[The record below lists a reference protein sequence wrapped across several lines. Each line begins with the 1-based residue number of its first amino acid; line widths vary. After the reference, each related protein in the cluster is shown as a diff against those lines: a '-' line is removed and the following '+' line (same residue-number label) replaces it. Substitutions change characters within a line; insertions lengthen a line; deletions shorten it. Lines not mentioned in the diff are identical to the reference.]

1 MQSSFRN
8 SCKFFDWYDPEFL
21 TQANIVILGLLKKTN
36 KQEEQPKCKW
46 LLKLILGISLICNV
60 ILFFYLMCRWI
71 FFNAIVISL
80 VWCSLFN
87 RSRVLIL
94 WISLIWCSIN
104 VCFCYF
110 CWSIQLHVMGTMIPW
125 NNNMKATNVT

>member
-8 SCKFFDWYDPEFL
+8 SCKFFDWYDPEFP
-21 TQANIVILGLLKKTN
+21 TQLNIVTLGLLKKTN
-36 KQEEQPKCKW
+36 KQEEQLKCKW
-46 LLKLILGISLICNV
+46 ILKLILGISLICNV
-60 ILFFYLMCRWI
+60 ILFFYLVCPWI

-87 RSRVLIL
+87 RSRVLIS
-94 WISLIWCSIN
+94 WISLVWCSIN

-110 CWSIQLHVMGTMIPW
+110 CWSIQLHVMGTLIPW
-125 NNNMKATNVT
+125 NNNMKATNIK